1 MKAHPQKVSHVILR
15 EMQHQTMILE
25 DIRKQT
31 RKIQGTITAV
41 ILFLIFACGGIMIL
55 AMLADSSGY

>member
-1 MKAHPQKVSHVILR
+1 MKETVSHAILR
-15 EMQHQTMILE
+15 EMQHQTALLQ

-41 ILFLIFACGGIMIL
+41 ILFLMFACGGIMIL